1 MKERVQ
7 KELNKI
13 RPFIQ
18 ADGGDIELIDVSNN
32 IVKVKL
38 SGTCGSCPFSQMTL
52 KLRVEKQ
59 LIENIPDIKAVEA
72 T

>member
-18 ADGGDIELIDVSNN
+18 ADGGDIELVDVSNN